1 MAIEKT
7 MTEFFAGVGGFRVG
21 LEKADPSW
29 KTMFFSQYEPG
40 RKNQFAYDCYVR
52 NFGLEGIEHP
62 ELTNVD
68 INDVDKSVLPATNL
82 LTGGFPCQSFSVAR
96 PLYLSTG
103 MDDPAKGQLWY
114 QLLDTLNAKHT
125 PFGLFENVDR
135 LLSSPHAQPGRD
147 FGMILASLA
156 ASGYSCEWRVIN
168 AADYGFQQKR
178 RRTYIFAYRDGTRFQ
193 KSLSALSPLDVLSTD
208 GFFASTFP
216 VEPIG
221 ADSMGHVDIDFHD
234 IESVRRDFGYR
245 FGNAGYMTGGHVYEA
260 KAAPVKETPI
270 TLGSLLESDVDEK
283 FYLTDSQ
290 IEQFRKLKGAMRVQ
304 RVSKTGHEYIYSQ
317 GSCPF
322 PDNPDAPARTVITS
336 EGGVSR
342 TTHTVRDPETGRIR
356 FLTPVEGERI
366 QGFPDGHTEGMTDR
380 QRMFCVGNAL
390 VVPVITRIGRKI
402 GEIFNGEPSESA
414 AYDS

>member
-1 MAIEKT
+1 MSIPKT
-7 MTEFFAGVGGFRVG
+7 TTEFFAGVGGFRIG

-52 NFGLEGIEHP
+52 NFGLDSIVHP

-68 INDVDKSVLPATNL
+68 INDVDKNLLPATNL

-96 PLYLSTG
+96 PLSLSTG

-114 QLLDTLNAKHT
+114 QLLDTLNAKKI

-135 LLSSPHAQPGRD
+135 LLASPHAQPGRD

-168 AADYGFQQKR
+168 AADYGMQQKR
-178 RRTYIFAYRDGTRFQ
+178 RRTYIFAYKNGTRFQ
-193 KSLSALSPLDVLSTD
+193 KSLSAISPFDVLSRD
-208 GFFASTFP
+208 GFFASSFP
-216 VEPIG
+216 VQPIDED
-221 ADSMGHVDIDFHD
+221 AVGHVDIDYKN
-234 IESVRRDFGYR
+234 IEMVRTTFAYR
-245 FGNAGYMTGGHVYEA
+245 FGNAGYMTEGSVYET
-260 KAAPVKETPI
+260 KITPVYEKPV
-270 TLGSLLESDVDEK
+270 TLGSLLESDVDER

-290 IEQFRKLKGAMRVQ
+290 LAQFKKLKGAMKVP
-304 RVSKTGHEYIYSQ
+304 RVSKTGHEYVYSQ
-317 GSCPF
+317 GACPF
-322 PDNPDAPARTVITS
+322 PDNLDGPARTIITS

-342 TTHTVRDPETGRIR
+342 TTHTVRDPKTGRIR

-366 QGFPDGHTEGMTDR
+366 QGFPDGHTDGMTDR

-390 VVPVITRIGRKI
+390 VVPVITRIGKKI
-402 GEIFNGEPSESA
+402 DEIFDNEPSDLRDDDE
-414 AYDS
+414 

>member
-7 MTEFFAGVGGFRVG
+7 MTEFFAGVGGFRIG
-21 LEKADPSW
+21 LEKSDLSW
-29 KTMFFSQYEPG
+29 QTKFFSQYEPE

-68 INDVDKSVLPATNL
+68 INDVDKGVLPATNL

-260 KAAPVKETPI
+260 KATPVRETPI

-290 IEQFRKLKGAMRVQ
+290 MEQFRKLKGAMRVQ

-317 GSCPF
+317 GACPF
-322 PDNPDAPARTVITS
+322 PDNLDAPARTIITS

-342 TTHTVRDPETGRIR
+342 ATHTVRDPKTGRIR

-390 VVPVITRIGRKI
+390 VVPVITRIGKKI
-402 GEIFNGEPSESA
+402 GEIFDGEPSESA

>member
-1 MAIEKT
+1 MAIDKT
-7 MTEFFAGVGGFRVG
+7 TTEFFAGIGGFRIG
-21 LEKADPSW
+21 LENADSAW
-29 KTMFFSQYEPG
+29 KTKFFSQYEPG

-52 NFGLEGIEHP
+52 NFGLDGIEHP

-114 QLLDTLNAKHT
+114 QLLDTLNAKQI

-135 LLSSPHAQPGRD
+135 LLGSPHAQPGRD

-178 RRTYIFAYRDGTRFQ
+178 RRTYIFAYKNGTRFQ
-193 KSLSALSPLDVLSTD
+193 QELSALSPLTVLSSD
-208 GFFASTFP
+208 GFFASVFP
-216 VEPIG
+216 IEPIDEG
-221 ADSMGHVDIDFHD
+221 SMGHVDIDYGN
-234 IESVRRDFGYR
+234 IELIRQDFGYK
-245 FGNAGYMTGGHVYEA
+245 FGNAGYMTSGHVYEA
-260 KAAPVKETPI
+260 KATPI
-270 TLGSLLESDVDEK
+270 YEKPVTLGSLLESDVDEK

-290 IEQFRKLKGAMRVQ
+290 LAQFKKLKGAMKVP

-317 GSCPF
+317 GACPF
-322 PDNPDAPARTVITS
+322 PDNLDGPARTIITS

-342 TTHTVRDPETGRIR
+342 TTHTVRDPKTGRIR

-390 VVPVITRIGRKI
+390 VVPVITRIGKKI
-402 GEIFNGEPSESA
+402 GEIFDEEPS
-414 AYDS
+414 DLRD

>member
-29 KTMFFSQYEPG
+29 QTKFFSQYEPG

-208 GFFASTFP
+208 GFFASAFP

-221 ADSMGHVDIDFHD
+221 ADSMGHVDINFHD

-260 KAAPVKETPI
+260 KATPVRETPV

-290 IEQFRKLKGAMRVQ
+290 MEQFRKLKGAMR
-304 RVSKTGHEYIYSQ
+304 
-317 GSCPF
+317 
-322 PDNPDAPARTVITS
+322 VITS

-342 TTHTVRDPETGRIR
+342 TTHTVRDPKTGRIR

-402 GEIFNGEPSESA
+402 GEIFDGEQSESA